1 MVGTGDGSRFFELAE
16 SGIIVTLPDGNTLE
30 FDSGATVLDVAG
42 KIGPGLAK
50 AALAGRIDGQLVDLR
65 RPLAEDTVL
74 EIVTTRDADGGDVI
88 RHSAEHVM
96 ADAVKRLFPSAQ
108 VDAGRSDHSEK
119 FQYDFLVD
127 EPFTPE
133 DIERIEK
140 EMNSI
145 LSEGAV
151 FEREV
156 VSRDE
161 AATLF
166 RSKGEDLKLLRL
178 ADIPDGDEIT
188 IFRHGD
194 FADLCRG
201 PHVQHTGQLGAVKL
215 LESSGTYLRGDESG
229 PKLQRIYGT
238 AFATRK
244 ELKAHLHRIEEA
256 KKRDHRRVGVELGL
270 FHMDALAPG
279 SPFYLP
285 KGMALY
291 NELVRFIQD
300 LYPKYGYREILTP
313 QLFRSDVFRTS
324 GHYDKFYDDMYWFEG
339 SDEGEELGVKAMNCP
354 GHCHLFSTAKHSYRE
369 LPIRWA
375 EFSRLHRNERS
386 GTLNGIT
393 RVRAFAQDDAHIFCE
408 PDQVP
413 EEIDGFFRMT
423 AEVYEKL
430 GLEGL
435 EMAVSTRPEQ
445 FLGDPAE
452 WEIAEKA
459 LIGAVERAGF
469 KCRIKQG
476 DGAFYGPK
484 VEADFKDVLGRAW
497 TLATIQIDTA
507 MPGRFKL
514 AYVGRDGEPHQPA
527 MLHRAVLGS
536 LERFIGIY
544 IEHTG
549 GDFPFWLSPI
559 QVLALPIA
567 DRHAPRAHEIQAA
580 LSSVQVR
587 AEVDDRSETL
597 GFRIR
602 DAEKQKIPL
611 TLVIGDEEVE
621 RGTVSPRL
629 RKSKQAIDAMSAE
642 ALVSALQ
649 NANAERRLKALA

>member
-1 MVGTGDGSRFFELAE
+1 MSDS
-16 SGIIVTLPDGNTLE
+16 IQITLPDGKQLDFE
-30 FDSGATVLDVAG
+30 GGATVLDVAE

-50 AALAGRIDGQLVDLR
+50 AALAGRIEGQIVDLR
-65 RPLAEDTVL
+65 FPLVDDVAL
-74 EIVTTRDADGGDVI
+74 EIVTSRDEEGGAII

-96 ADAVKRLFPSAQ
+96 ADAVKRLFPNAQ
-108 VDAGRSDHSEK
+108 VDAGRTDHSEK

-133 DIERIEK
+133 DLERIEK

-145 LSEGAV
+145 LSEGTK

-156 VSRDE
+156 VTREE
-161 AATLF
+161 AAALF
-166 RSKGEDLKLLRL
+166 ESRGEKLKLSRL
-178 ADIPDGDEIT
+178 ADIPADAEIT
-188 IFRHGD
+188 IFRHGR

-201 PHVQHTGQLGAVKL
+201 PHVGNTKQIGAVKL
-215 LESSGTYLRGDESG
+215 LESSGTYFRGDESG

-238 AFATRK
+238 AFESKKA
-244 ELKAHLHRIEEA
+244 LKSHLARLEEA
-256 KKRDHRRVGVELGL
+256 KKRDHRRLGQDLGL
-270 FHMDALAPG
+270 FHLDALAPG

-291 NELVRFIQD
+291 NELIRFIQD
-300 LYPKYGYREILTP
+300 LYPKYGYSEILTP
-313 QLFRSDVFRTS
+313 QLFRSELFKTS
-324 GHYDKFYDDMYWFEG
+324 GHYDKFHDDMYWFKG

-354 GHCHLFSTAKHSYRE
+354 GHCHLFTTRKHSYRE

-393 RVRAFAQDDAHIFCE
+393 RVRAFAQDDAHIYCE

-413 EEIDGFFRMT
+413 EEIDSFFRMT
-423 AEVYEKL
+423 AEVYDKL
-430 GLEGL
+430 GLEGV
-435 EMAVSTRPEQ
+435 EMSVSTRSEE
-445 FLGDPAE
+445 FLGEPAD
-452 WEIAEKA
+452 WDVAEKA
-459 LIGAVERAGF
+459 LIEAVERAGF
-469 KCRIKQG
+469 KCRVKAG
-476 DGAFYGPK
+476 DAAFYAPK

-497 TLATIQIDTA
+497 TLATIQIDMA
-507 MPGRFKL
+507 MPARFGL
-514 AYVGRDGEPHQPA
+514 RYVGRDGELHQPA

-549 GDFPFWLSPI
+549 GDFPFWLSPM
-559 QVLALPIA
+559 QVVVLPIS
-567 DRHAPRAHEIQAA
+567 DRHAPRAHEIQSA
-580 LSSVQVR
+580 LSSVRIR
-587 AEVDDRSETL
+587 AEVDNRSETL

-629 RKSKQAIDAMSAE
+629 RKSKQAMDAMSADT
-642 ALVSALQ
+642 LVGVLQ
-649 NANAERRLKALA
+649 TANAERRSAPLA

>member
-1 MVGTGDGSRFFELAE
+1 MSDS
-16 SGIIVTLPDGNTLE
+16 IQITLPDGKQLDFE
-30 FDSGATVLDVAG
+30 GGATVLDVAE

-50 AALAGRIDGQLVDLR
+50 AALAGRIEGQIVDLR
-65 RPLAEDTVL
+65 FPLVDDVAL
-74 EIVTTRDADGGDVI
+74 EIVTSRDEEGGAII

-96 ADAVKRLFPSAQ
+96 ADAVKRLFPNAQ
-108 VDAGRSDHSEK
+108 VDAGRTDHSEK

-133 DIERIEK
+133 DLERIEK

-145 LSEGAV
+145 LSEGTQ

-156 VSRDE
+156 VTREEATALFESR
-161 AATLF
+161 
-166 RSKGEDLKLLRL
+166 GEKLKLSRL
-178 ADIPDGDEIT
+178 ADIPADAEIT
-188 IFRHGD
+188 IFRHGR

-201 PHVQHTGQLGAVKL
+201 PHVGNTKQIGAVKL
-215 LESSGTYLRGDESG
+215 LESSGTYFRGDESG

-238 AFATRK
+238 AFESKKA
-244 ELKAHLHRIEEA
+244 LKSHLARLEEA
-256 KKRDHRRVGVELGL
+256 KKRDHRRVGQELGL
-270 FHMDALAPG
+270 FHLDALAPG

-291 NELVRFIQD
+291 NELIRFIQD
-300 LYPKYGYREILTP
+300 LYPKYGYSEILTP
-313 QLFRSDVFRTS
+313 QLFRSELFKTS
-324 GHYDKFYDDMYWFEG
+324 GHYDKFHDDMYWFKG

-354 GHCHLFSTAKHSYRE
+354 GHCHLFTTRKHSYRE

-393 RVRAFAQDDAHIFCE
+393 RVRAFAQDDAHIYCE

-413 EEIDGFFRMT
+413 EEIDSFFRMT
-423 AEVYEKL
+423 AEVYDKL
-430 GLEGL
+430 GLEGV
-435 EMAVSTRPEQ
+435 EMSVSTRSEE
-445 FLGDPAE
+445 FLGEPAD
-452 WEIAEKA
+452 WDVAEKA
-459 LIGAVERAGF
+459 LIEAVERAGF
-469 KCRIKQG
+469 KCRVKAG
-476 DGAFYGPK
+476 DAAFYAPK

-497 TLATIQIDTA
+497 TLATIQIDMA
-507 MPGRFKL
+507 MPARFGL
-514 AYVGRDGEPHQPA
+514 RYVGRDGELHQPA

-549 GDFPFWLSPI
+549 GDFPFWLSPV
-559 QVLALPIA
+559 QVVVLPIS
-567 DRHAPRAHEIQAA
+567 DRHAPRAHEIQSA
-580 LSSVQVR
+580 LSSVRIR
-587 AEVDDRSETL
+587 AEVDNRSETL

-629 RKSKQAIDAMSAE
+629 RKSKQAMDAMSADT
-642 ALVSALQ
+642 LVGVLQ
-649 NANAERRLKALA
+649 TANAERRSAPLA

>member
-1 MVGTGDGSRFFELAE
+1 MSKL
-16 SGIIVTLPDGNTLE
+16 SVTLPDGKTLD
-30 FDSGATVLDVAG
+30 FDSGVTVLDVAK

-50 AALAGRIDGQLVDLR
+50 AALAGRIDGRLVDLR
-65 RPLAEDTVL
+65 HPLSDDTAL
-74 EIVTTRDADGGDVI
+74 EIVTTRDAAGGEVI

-119 FQYDFLVD
+119 FQYDFLID

-145 LSEGAV
+145 LSEGAH

-156 VSRDE
+156 LTRDE

-188 IFRHGD
+188 VFRHGD

-201 PHVQHTGQLGAVKL
+201 PHVQHTGQIGALKL
-215 LESSGTYLRGDESG
+215 LESSGTYFRGDESG

-256 KKRDHRRVGVELGL
+256 KKRDHRRVGSELGL

-285 KGMALY
+285 KGAALY
-291 NELVRFIQD
+291 NALIRFIQD
-300 LYPKYGYREILTP
+300 LYPTYGYREILTP
-313 QLFRSDVFRTS
+313 QLIRSDVFKAS

-354 GHCHLFSTAKHSYRE
+354 GHCHLFSIARHSYRE

-386 GTLNGIT
+386 GTLNGLT

-408 PDQVP
+408 PEQVP
-413 EEIDGFFRMT
+413 EEIDSFFRMT

-430 GLEGL
+430 GLEGV
-435 EMAVSTRPEQ
+435 EMSVSTRPEQ
-445 FLGDPAE
+445 FLGDPAD
-452 WEIAEKA
+452 WVLAEKTLA
-459 LIGAVERAGF
+459 GAVERAGF
-469 KCRIKQG
+469 QCRVKEG
-476 DGAFYGPK
+476 EGAFYGPK
-484 VEADFKDVLGRAW
+484 VEADFRDVLGRAW
-497 TLATIQIDTA
+497 TLGTIQIDTA
-507 MPGRFKL
+507 MPGRFEL
-514 AYVGRDGEPHQPA
+514 GYVGRDGELHQPA

-567 DRHAPRAHEIQAA
+567 DRHAPRAREVQAA
-580 LSSVQVR
+580 LSSSGVR

-597 GFRIR
+597 GYRIR

-611 TLVIGDEEVE
+611 TLVIGDDEVE

-629 RKSKQAIDAMSAE
+629 RKSKQALDAMSAE

-649 NANAERRLKALA
+649 NANAERHAKPLA

>member
-1 MVGTGDGSRFFELAE
+1 MSSAIT
-16 SGIIVTLPDGNTLE
+16 ITLPDGNQLE
-30 FDSGATVLDVAG
+30 FESGATVYDVAA

-50 AALAGRIDGQLVDLR
+50 AALAGRIAGEVVDLR
-65 RPLAEDTVL
+65 LPLVADAAL
-74 EIVTTRDADGGDVI
+74 EIVTSKDEEGGEII

-96 ADAVKRLFPSAQ
+96 ADAVKRLFPNAQ
-108 VDAGRSDHSEK
+108 VDAGRTDHSEK

-140 EMNSI
+140 EMNTI
-145 LSEGAV
+145 LSEGAS

-156 VSRDE
+156 MTREE
-161 AATLF
+161 ATKFFASL
-166 RSKGEDLKLLRL
+166 GEELKLSRL
-178 ADIPDGDEIT
+178 SDIPEDAEIT
-188 IFRHGD
+188 IFKHGA

-201 PHVQHTGQLGAVKL
+201 PHVGNTKQIGAIKL
-215 LESSGTYLRGDESG
+215 LESSGTYFRGDESG

-238 AFATRK
+238 AFENKKA
-244 ELKAHLHRIEEA
+244 LKSHLARIEEA
-256 KKRDHRRVGVELGL
+256 KKRDHRRVGQELGL

-291 NELVRFIQD
+291 NELIRFIQD
-300 LYPKYGYREILTP
+300 LYPKYGYKEVLTP
-313 QLFRSDVFRTS
+313 QLFRSDLFKTS
-324 GHYDKFYDDMYWFEG
+324 GHYDKFHDDMYWFEG
-339 SDEGEELGVKAMNCP
+339 SDEGEELGIKAMNCP
-354 GHCHLFSTAKHSYRE
+354 GHCHLFSTGKRSYRE

-393 RVRAFAQDDAHIFCE
+393 RVRTFAQDDAHIYCE
-408 PDQVP
+408 PEQVP
-413 EEIDGFFRMT
+413 DEIDSFFRMT
-423 AEVYEKL
+423 AEVYDKL
-430 GLEGL
+430 GVEGV
-435 EMAVSTRPEQ
+435 EMAVSTRPEE
-445 FLGDPAE
+445 FLGRPED
-452 WEIAEKA
+452 WDVAEKA
-459 LIGAVERAGF
+459 LIDAVERAGF
-469 KCRIKQG
+469 KCKIKEG
-476 DGAFYGPK
+476 DAAFYAPK

-497 TLATIQIDTA
+497 TLATIQIDMA
-507 MPGRFKL
+507 MPGRFEL
-514 AYVGRDGEPHQPA
+514 GYVGRDGELHQPA

-549 GDFPFWLSPI
+549 GDFPFWLAPI
-559 QVLALPIA
+559 QVLVLPIS
-567 DRHAPRAHEIQAA
+567 DRHAERSHEIQSA
-580 LSSVQVR
+580 LSSARIR
-587 AEVDDRSETL
+587 AEVDNRSETL

-611 TLVIGDEEVE
+611 TLVIGDEEVD

-629 RKSKQAIDAMSAE
+629 RKSKQAMDAMSADALVE
-642 ALVSALQ
+642 ALQS
-649 NANAERRLKALA
+649 ANAERRLSPLA